1 MNTWLETI
9 LEIIKITIPALIVY
23 FTINHLL
30 KQYLDKQYQLRVLE
44 TKEKL
49 SNTTIPL
56 KLQAY
61 ERLTLLME
69 RISVANLT
77 NRIAAKNVSAA
88 GLQAALLIAIQKEYE
103 HNISQQ
109 IYVSETLWKII
120 RIARD
125 TSSEIISGVYEKTGK
140 DASGKTFKNN
150 LLHFVNTSGEP
161 AIEKALSAIKQEV
174 AILIP

>member
-1 MNTWLETI
+1 MNTWLATV
-9 LEIIKITIPALIVY
+9 LEIIKISIPALIVY

-30 KQYLDKQYQLRVLE
+30 RQYLDKQYQLRVLE
-44 TKEKL
+44 TREKL

-69 RISVANLT
+69 RTSVASLT
-77 NRIAAKNVSAA
+77 QRIAVKNVSAA
-88 GLQAALLIAIQKEYE
+88 GLQAALLVAIQKEYE

-120 RIARD
+120 KLARN
-125 TSSEIISGVYEKTGK
+125 TSSEIITGVFEKTGA
-140 DASGKTFKNN
+140 DASGEIYKNN
-150 LLHFVNTSGEP
+150 LLQFVGTTGEP
-161 AIEKALSAIKQEV
+161 TIEKALSAIKQEV
-174 AILIP
+174 ALLIP

>member
-1 MNTWLETI
+1 MSMWIETI
-9 LEIIKITIPALIVY
+9 LEIIKISVPALIVY

-30 KQYLDKQYQLRVLE
+30 RQYLDKQYQLRVLE
-44 TKEKL
+44 TREKL
-49 SNTTIPL
+49 SKTTIPL

-69 RISVANLT
+69 RTSIANLV
-77 NRIAAKNVSAA
+77 NRIATKNVSAS
-88 GLQAALLIAIQKEYE
+88 GLQAALLVSIQKEYE

-120 RIARD
+120 KIARD
-125 TSSEIISGVYEKTGK
+125 TNSEIITSVFEKSGN
-140 DASGKTFKNN
+140 DASGETFKNN
-150 LLHFVNTSGEP
+150 LLHFVNTNGEP

-174 AILIP
+174 TVLIP